1 MMTELAE
8 KVRRA
13 LCEHGTADGIGIR
26 PINSDDDLW
35 FAVIEC
41 RITPEQ
47 EDFVNPA
54 GFSIGR
60 AYLRPN
66 ENLPCVIFKEDG
78 TLIGY
83 IVFRK
88 WLGHGEA
95 ISWSYYIDKRYQGQ
109 GCGRS
114 AAILAVKVLRAAFPN
129 MPIKL
134 STEAANTKAQQLY
147 QSIGFKRTAELD
159 GDDLVFVI

>member
-1 MMTELAE
+1 MTGLAE

-13 LCEHGTADGIGIR
+13 LSEVSLSNGVGIR
-26 PINSDDDLW
+26 AIENDDDLW
-35 FAVIEC
+35 FAVVEC

-47 EDFVNPA
+47 EEFVNPA

-60 AYLRPN
+60 AYLRP
-66 ENLPCVIFKEDG
+66 EDNLPCVIFKDDG

-88 WLGHGEA
+88 WLGEGEA
-95 ISWSYYIDKRYQGQ
+95 LSWSYYIDKRYQGQ
-109 GCGRS
+109 GYGRAS
-114 AAILAVKVLRAAFPN
+114 AMLAVRVLRAAFPD

-134 STEAANTKAQQLY
+134 STEADNLKAQRLY
-147 QSIGFKRTAELD
+147 QSIGFKRTVEKD
-159 GDDLVFVI
+159 GDDLVFMI